1 MNIQNEESFSFLEY
15 ISENFIGLLLLMCV
29 FLIIYFVDYIN
40 RFNALILAS
49 SQGQIASPISIPNKL
64 VKHRKIRKH

>member
-1 MNIQNEESFSFLEY
+1 MNIQNEESFSFFEY

-64 VKHRKIRKH
+64 VKRRKIRKH

>member
-64 VKHRKIRKH
+64 VKRRKIRKH